1 MEYATLNEKT
11 ALEFARAKTKVFS
24 ADSQLE
30 CKEIG
35 DGNLNMVF
43 RVSETKGSG
52 ASVIIKQSLPHA
64 RIDDSI
70 VAPLDRARI
79 ESEMLVLHDRNCP
92 GLAPKIFSY
101 DREMYAII
109 MEDLSDHIVLRKGLI
124 AGTVYPKLAEHIGE
138 FLARSLFFTSDLGMD
153 PLKKKVVQ
161 KSFVNPDLCKITEDL
176 VFSNPYFDAANNKI
190 DPEIRERAEE
200 NWKDAALKREVAKL
214 KEKFMTQG
222 QALIHGDLH
231 TGSVFVTAESTK
243 AFDPEFGFF
252 GPMGFDVGAII
263 GNLVLNHASQLWH
276 KKDKHEREVFREYL
290 LRSFREIWYVFEE
303 QFRSLWHEH
312 VKTPLEM
319 NPEYL
324 EDYMKRLLADS
335 IGYAGCKM
343 TRRIVGLAQVEDIR
357 SIPDAEVRA
366 RAQISVLDTA
376 REFIMRREE
385 YQNID
390 EAVETVLKFA
400 VTQ

>member
-1 MEYATLNEKT
+1 MAYRTLNEQS
-11 ALEFARAKTKVFS
+11 AIEYARANTKVFAS
-24 ADSQLE
+24 TAKLE

-43 RVSETKGSG
+43 RVYDSLNG

-70 VAPLDRARI
+70 SAPLERATI

-92 GLAPKIFSY
+92 GLAPKIFYY
-101 DREMYAII
+101 DREMYAIV

-124 AGTVYPKLAEHIGE
+124 QGIVYPRLAADMGT

-153 PLKKKVVQ
+153 PLQKKELQ
-161 KSFVNPDLCKITEDL
+161 KQFVNPELCKITEDL
-176 VFSNPYFDAANNKI
+176 VFSNPYFNADNNRI

-200 NWKDAALKREVAKL
+200 NWKDSALKQEVAVL

-231 TGSVFVTAESTK
+231 TGSVFVTTETTK

-252 GPMGFDVGAII
+252 GPMGFDIGAIM
-263 GNLVLNHASQLWH
+263 GNLILNHESQAWHIKDAPARARYRAWLRETFVGIWTTFDREFRALW
-276 KKDKHEREVFREYL
+276 DAN
-290 LRSFREIWYVFEE
+290 
-303 QFRSLWHEH
+303 
-312 VKTPLEM
+312 VKTPLES
-319 NPEYL
+319 NPAYR
-324 EDYMKRLLADS
+324 EDYMARLFADA

-343 TRRIVGLAQVEDIR
+343 TRRIVGLAQVADIR
-357 SIPDAEVRA
+357 SIPDAAVRA
-366 RAQISVLDTA
+366 KVQISSLDIA
-376 REFIMRREE
+376 REFIMRRNV
-385 YQNID
+385 YRSID
-390 EAVETVLKFA
+390 EVVDTVMKFSVA
-400 VTQ
+400 